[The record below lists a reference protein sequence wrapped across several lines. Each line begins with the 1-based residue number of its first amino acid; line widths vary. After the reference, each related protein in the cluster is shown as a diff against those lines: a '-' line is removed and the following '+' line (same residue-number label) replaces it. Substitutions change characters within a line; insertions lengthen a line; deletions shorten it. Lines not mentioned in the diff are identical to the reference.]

1 LGEESESGTSP
12 KYLKFK
18 KEKNMKIKMKQDK
31 VASSNENGTT
41 TMTYAKDS
49 VHDMSSEW
57 QMKLAT
63 NFINNGRAESVS
75 VETTKKVIVDMEKKE
90 EKKEV
95 KKSIVKKLFGKKK

>member
-1 LGEESESGTSP
+1 
-12 KYLKFK
+12 
-18 KEKNMKIKMKQDK
+18 MKIKMKQDK

-63 NFINNGRAESVS
+63 NFINNGRADLYQWKQLKS
-75 VETTKKVIVDMEKKE
+75 IVDMEKKR
-90 EKKEV
+90 
-95 KKSIVKKLFGKKK
+95 KKSKKVLSKSYLAEKNKD